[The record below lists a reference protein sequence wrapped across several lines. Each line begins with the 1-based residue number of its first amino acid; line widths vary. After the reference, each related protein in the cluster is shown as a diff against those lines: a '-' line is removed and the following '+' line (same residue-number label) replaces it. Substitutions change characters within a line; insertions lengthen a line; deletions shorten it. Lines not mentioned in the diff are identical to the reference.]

1 MNKDF
6 PPKSIDK
13 CRNCFH
19 FDYQHTGADEFIIP
33 CVEIMQTSY
42 DTVERIILI
51 IKRCECN
58 NYEPLDNLKY
68 LEKEYEYRTLR
79 A

>member
-1 MNKDF
+1 MKKC
-6 PPKSIDK
+6 PPEPTDE

-19 FDYQHTGADEFIIP
+19 FDYQHIGADEFIIP
-33 CVEIMQTSY
+33 CAEILQTVY
-42 DTVERIILI
+42 DTTEKIILV
-51 IKRCECN
+51 IKRCECS

-68 LEKEYEYRTLR
+68 LEKEYEYRALH